1 MTSHDV
7 RDMLD
12 LPGSAGPRPTKKHK
26 AAAPRTNLK
35 GLAREVQSLGG
46 DNPIAIVPEVSVFK
60 KRRLASRK
68 PASRWES
75 KAFSNSARVDGLQLK
90 HWRKKEE
97 TTQAPVAEDD
107 SAQQTNTPVAPIE
120 DSTFAKFNV
129 QVNIPHYSDEEYNEH
144 LENEDWARDETDYL
158 MELVREFDLRWPV
171 IWDRYDY
178 KPPIPSVEVAEGAV
192 VPAERIRTLEE
203 LKGRYYRIA
212 AAMMKVRKPL
222 ESMNA
227 AEFDMYEKMKNFN
240 AAQETKRKAY
250 AETFFHR
257 TKEEAKEEESLLL
270 ELKRILARSEKMSE
284 ERKELYTRL
293 EAPSSQGNIGIYSSS
308 QGLQSLLHQLM
319 QADKSKKRRSIM
331 ETGSGISPASGPG
344 QQPGFDR
351 RDSNIRESIS
361 GPSAGG
367 NKKGG
372 AQGPIE
378 HRQLSAEDEALYG
391 VTHPTDRSTSG
402 PIFRREKLNKLISS
416 KSTAQQLKITNVLTE
431 LGVGRDLI
439 MPTADIGVI
448 WTSLLEGI
456 LKMLELQRQVEK
468 VDGELKVIR
477 QQKAERDKKERAARG
492 EPEPEPS
499 AEPQPAEAT
508 ENGNINK
515 ETEQSREGSI
525 QRSVR
530 AGSAQR
536 SVRGASAS
544 HKRSASV
551 LSTTSDNGTKR
562 QKK

>member
-12 LPGSAGPRPTKKHK
+12 LPGSAGPRPPKKYK

-75 KAFSNSARVDGLQLK
+75 KPFANSARADGLQLK

-97 TTQAPVAEDD
+97 KAQAPVTEDGSAE
-107 SAQQTNTPVAPIE
+107 QENPPVAPVE

-129 QVNIPHYSDEEYNEH
+129 QVNIPQYNDEEYNEY

-158 MELVREFDLRWPV
+158 MELVKEFDLRWPV

-192 VPAERIRTLEE
+192 VPVEKLRTLEE
-203 LKGRYYRIA
+203 LKSRYYKIA

-250 AETFFHR
+250 AEAFFHR

-284 ERKELYTRL
+284 ERKELYARL

-331 ETGSGISPASGPG
+331 ETGSGISPGPG
-344 QQPGFDR
+344 QQSGLDR
-351 RDSNIRESIS
+351 RDSSIRESIS
-361 GPSAGG
+361 GPSGG
-367 NKKGG
+367 NSKKGG
-372 AQGPIE
+372 AQGPTE

-448 WTSLLEGI
+448 WTSLLESI

-477 QQKAERDKKERAARG
+477 QQKSERDKKERAARG
-492 EPEPEPS
+492 EPEPS
-499 AEPQPAEAT
+499 AEPQPPDT
-508 ENGNINK
+508 IENGSVKK
-515 ETEQSREGSI
+515 EVSQSREASV